1 MTINS
6 LENFYSNLINNNKS
20 IVLESGRYK
29 FQRNEEKKILP
40 EIIKNLNLNK
50 NDKLIDIGCGSGS
63 ITMHISK
70 KVNTV
75 TAVDFPKILDALKA
89 RSKKK
94 KIKNINYISGN
105 FVNLKIQKK
114 FNKILVYSVIHYMRD
129 LNQLKILIRKMLKIT
144 LPNGKILL
152 GEVPNISKKKR
163 FLNSKIGKKIDQSFK
178 VDVERLNKKYPKS
191 MNLNNKFISI
201 DDKDLSSI
209 IFYCNKL
216 GADAYIL
223 PIENGLPF
231 CNTRVNILIKKYD

>member
-50 NDKLIDIGCGSGS
+50 KDKLIDIGCGSGN

-89 RSKKK
+89 RSIKKN
-94 KIKNINYISGN
+94 IRNINYIPGN
-105 FVNLKIQKK
+105 FLNLKIQKK
-114 FNKILVYSVIHYMRD
+114 FNKILAYSVIHYMRD
-129 LNQLKILIRKMLKIT
+129 INQLKVLIRKILKIT
-144 LPNGKILL
+144 LPSGKILL
-152 GEVPNISKKKR
+152 GEVPNISMKKR
-163 FLNSKIGKKIDQSFK
+163 FLNSKIGKKIDQRFK
-178 VDVERLNKKYPKS
+178 VDVERLNKKYPNS
-191 MNLNNKFISI
+191 MNLNNKFIRI
-201 DDKDLSSI
+201 GDKDLSSI

-231 CNTRVNILIKKYD
+231 CNSRVNILIKKYD

>member
-89 RSKKK
+89 RSTKK

-105 FVNLKIQKK
+105 FLNLKIQKK

>member
-1 MTINS
+1 
-6 LENFYSNLINNNKS
+6 
-20 IVLESGRYK
+20 
-29 FQRNEEKKILP
+29 
-40 EIIKNLNLNK
+40 
-50 NDKLIDIGCGSGS
+50 
-63 ITMHISK
+63 
-70 KVNTV
+70 
-75 TAVDFPKILDALKA
+75 
-89 RSKKK
+89 
-94 KIKNINYISGN
+94 
-105 FVNLKIQKK
+105 
-114 FNKILVYSVIHYMRD
+114 MRD

-209 IFYCNKL
+209 IFYCNKI
-216 GADAYIL
+216 GAYAYIL
-223 PIENGLPF
+223 PIEKGLPF

>member
-105 FVNLKIQKK
+105 FLNLKIQKK